1 MILKLQ
7 ILDIACMYQHLKFP
21 FTLNYYEKSLFKP
34 YGAEAQFSSHSKIC
48 GKLTLYKPFSWI
60 VSSSSSPPLID
71 FAYKEKPI
79 HSLKVTPYWLQLRS
93 FKVGLN
99 LLRFWLVQKYNK
111 TKLYPLVEK
120 KQTTTTLTKRNI
132 SSVIWILQLRKDTIW
147 NRYHHVL
154 NSVKIVHWIQ
164 KQIKQTNKM

>member
-34 YGAEAQFSSHSKIC
+34 DGAEAQFSSHSKIC
-48 GKLTLYKPFSWI
+48 GKLTLYKPFSWT

-79 HSLKVTPYWLQLRS
+79 LFPKSNTVLVAIKKFQGRFEFAQIL
-93 FKVGLN
+93 VG
-99 LLRFWLVQKYNK
+99 
-111 TKLYPLVEK
+111 TK
-120 KQTTTTLTKRNI
+120 I
-132 SSVIWILQLRKDTIW
+132 
-147 NRYHHVL
+147 
-154 NSVKIVHWIQ
+154 
-164 KQIKQTNKM
+164 